1 MNPTRESVA
10 IVLFLGLAVWL
21 RLPGLFHDL
30 PFSYYGDELHF
41 VKRSM
46 ALGTGD
52 LNPHWFHK
60 PALLM
65 YLLLFCFGMLFLGGR
80 VTGAWA
86 STEEFGA
93 HFLADQGAFLLV
105 ARLLVFAFGMGAV
118 WFGSRIARRV
128 AGPVGGI
135 AAGGFL
141 ALLPAMV
148 GASQVVK
155 ADIPS
160 AFFVAAASWAYLR
173 GSADRTRPLVLA
185 GILAGASM
193 GTKYYG
199 IIVVPGIVLA
209 ELLEVV
215 GRRMSVGRF
224 VRRGVLLAAVF
235 VATFFVTSPYNF
247 LDPLWRE
254 TIQRKIGRMVS
265 LPPLPVGTAHAV
277 ETAQAAETAHAV
289 EAASAEEVH
298 FDPDSG
304 VEFKPGLGAAP
315 GALLHF
321 GEELVDRRALGWGF
335 LLLILLGLAPFARD
349 GPGRRTLA
357 VLGTPALI
365 FTFFAVTI
373 MAYHVNPRQLTAVFP
388 LLGAFLWPGARL
400 ATSIVRRPGTAATW
414 LAVGLLL
421 AAAVVPLQRT
431 LHVNRGLMLDDSR
444 TTAFHWIVE
453 NVPPEDRVLLD
464 DYGPIVPPSPAAVA
478 RLSERLAEFPPGEAF
493 TQHEATRFDLLT
505 RYPPEHGRDVELLG
519 HPWWVA
525 RETPDAELRA
535 SERHRDMGNPL
546 VDRTPR
552 PVASYESEGFD
563 WIVTNSEAQHRYFDS
578 DAAGEAFPSF
588 RSFYETLRAREPYHV
603 IDPAAWGGNGPVVT
617 VYRLSE
623 D

>member
-1 MNPTRESVA
+1 MNPTRERVA

-93 HFLADQGAFLLV
+93 HFLADQGVFLLV

-265 LPPLPVGTAHAV
+265 LPPLPPGTAHAV
-277 ETAQAAETAHAV
+277 EAAQAAETAHAV

-304 VEFKPGLGAAP
+304 VEFKPGLGAVP

-321 GEELVDRRALGWGF
+321 GGELVDRRALGWGF

-400 ATSIVRRPGTAATW
+400 ADVHRPPARHRRDVAGGRAPAGGRRRAAAAHAPRESRSDAGRLTDHRVPLDRGERAARGPGAPGRLRADRPAVARRGGPAARAAGGVSAGRGVHPARGHALRPADALPAGARPRRGTARASV
-414 LAVGLLL
+414 VGGPGDAGRG
-421 AAAVVPLQRT
+421 AASFGAPPGHGESARGPDAAPRGELRG
-431 LHVNRGLMLDDSR
+431 RGLRLDRDEQRGAAPLLRQRRGGGRRSPRSGASTRRSGRGSR
-444 TTAFHWIVE
+444 TT
-453 NVPPEDRVLLD
+453 
-464 DYGPIVPPSPAAVA
+464 
-478 RLSERLAEFPPGEAF
+478 
-493 TQHEATRFDLLT
+493 
-505 RYPPEHGRDVELLG
+505 
-519 HPWWVA
+519 
-525 RETPDAELRA
+525 
-535 SERHRDMGNPL
+535 
-546 VDRTPR
+546 
-552 PVASYESEGFD
+552 
-563 WIVTNSEAQHRYFDS
+563 
-578 DAAGEAFPSF
+578 
-588 RSFYETLRAREPYHV
+588 
-603 IDPAAWGGNGPVVT
+603 
-617 VYRLSE
+617 
-623 D
+623 